1 MIIINVN
8 VHVKAQCNNFNGAL
22 TYLPIFS
29 LKCCESVML
38 YIILLQVARKLS
50 RFCKMTYR

>member
-8 VHVKAQCNNFNGAL
+8 VHIKVECNNFNDAL

-29 LKCCESVML
+29 LRCCESVML
-38 YIILLQVARKLS
+38 YII
-50 RFCKMTYR
+50 